1 MVTCKRSKSRPMHLT
16 LRQSSQ
22 ETHMPISFGSNDSA
36 GASNYVRANLPQN
49 RWWAKTDA
57 GDEPIDMD
65 RGLAIDIKDVTF
77 GWLHI
82 DVGVRDWQPWPSPS
96 QGTPRPSE
104 NHKNGFEVS
113 CWLADGRP
121 STFSG
126 NSYGLGQFIAK
137 LYNEA
142 EKSPEFAEGK
152 VPVVQVTSSTPV
164 LIGKGTSY
172 DVGFNITKWINKPAE
187 DAAPAPAPVAAAPAP
202 APAAPADNNFG
213 F

>member
-1 MVTCKRSKSRPMHLT
+1 
-16 LRQSSQ
+16 
-22 ETHMPISFGSNDSA
+22 MPISCGSNDTA

-57 GDEPIDMD
+57 GDENIDMD
-65 RGLAIDIKDVTF
+65 RGLAIDIKDVTL

-82 DVGVRDWQPWPSPS
+82 DVGVRDWQAFPSPS
-96 QGTPRPSE
+96 QATPRPSE

-113 CWLADGRP
+113 CWLSDGRP
-121 STFSG
+121 ATFSG

-142 EKSPEFAEGK
+142 EKSPEFAAGK
-152 VPVVQVTSSTPV
+152 VPVVQVTASTPI

-172 DVGFNITKWINKPAE
+172 EVSFNIAKWIDKPSE
-187 DAAPAPAPVAAAPAP
+187 DEAPVAAPVAAPAPAAAPTAT
-202 APAAPADNNFG
+202 ADAPADNNFG

>member
-1 MVTCKRSKSRPMHLT
+1 
-16 LRQSSQ
+16 
-22 ETHMPISFGSNDSA
+22 MPISFGSNDTA

-57 GDEPIDMD
+57 GDENIDMD
-65 RGLAIDIKDVTF
+65 RGLAIDIKDVTL

-82 DVGVRDWQPWPSPS
+82 DVGVRDWQAFPSPS
-96 QGTPRPSE
+96 QATPRPSE

-113 CWLADGRP
+113 CWLSDGRP
-121 STFSG
+121 ATFSG

-142 EKSPEFAEGK
+142 EKSPEFAAGK
-152 VPVVQVTSSTPV
+152 VPVVQVTASTPI

-172 DVGFNITKWINKPAE
+172 EVSFNIAKWIDKPSE
-187 DAAPAPAPVAAAPAP
+187 DEAPVAAPVAAPAPAAAPTAT
-202 APAAPADNNFG
+202 ADAPADNNFG

>member
-1 MVTCKRSKSRPMHLT
+1 
-16 LRQSSQ
+16 
-22 ETHMPISFGSNDSA
+22 MPISFGSNDTA

-57 GDEPIDMD
+57 GDENIDMD
-65 RGLAIDIKDVTF
+65 RGLAIDIKDVTL

-82 DVGVRDWQPWPSPS
+82 DVGVRDWQAFPSPS
-96 QGTPRPSE
+96 QATPRPSE

-113 CWLADGRP
+113 CWLSDGRP
-121 STFSG
+121 ATFSG

-142 EKSPEFAEGK
+142 EKSPEFAAGK
-152 VPVVQVTSSTPV
+152 VPVVQVTASTPV

-172 DVGFNITKWINKPAE
+172 EVSYNIAKWIDKPSKDEAPVAAPV
-187 DAAPAPAPVAAAPAP
+187 AAPAPASAPTAT
-202 APAAPADNNFG
+202 ADAPADNNFG

>member
-1 MVTCKRSKSRPMHLT
+1 
-16 LRQSSQ
+16 
-22 ETHMPISFGSNDSA
+22 MPISFGSNDTA

-57 GDEPIDMD
+57 GDENIDMD
-65 RGLAIDIKDVTF
+65 RGLAIDIKDVTL

-82 DVGVRDWQPWPSPS
+82 DVGVRDWQAFPSPS
-96 QGTPRPSE
+96 QATPRPSE

-113 CWLADGRP
+113 CWLSDGRP
-121 STFSG
+121 ATFSG

-172 DVGFNITKWINKPAE
+172 DVGFNISKWIDKPSE
-187 DAAPAPAPVAAAPAP
+187 DEAPVAAPVAAPAM
-202 APAAPADNNFG
+202 APVAAPTATADAPADNNFG